1 MAYKSRVTNKYMG
14 STFAGTVNSSNKS
27 DTTDLINILQ
37 KDVNPAIS
45 KIMINEVE
53 HKKDTAVQELN
64 QLLLTKDINT
74 VNQEILQ
81 GKHPNLTGKYIDRT
95 VSYHTGKFEAIDA
108 ITKIEENR
116 DKYNIEETNLPAF
129 YKNYLPSFAD
139 KDGSYA
145 LGFASIFNE
154 FKAKDA
160 VRDASE
166 RSKLQKKNRF
176 ENISKVLDTKSG
188 AEYFQQA
195 NSFIEPLPPE
205 EGKKEMRYL
214 NSPSEVNE
222 IVLFNLDKGI
232 DTASNTSEL
241 SRIEDIMK
249 ADRGIG
255 KGGNALGSIFDNKN
269 NPKNAELIK
278 KLNDKYRTLSNFEE
292 REQNRKENEEKDMFT
307 TQYFSIDENTVDGA
321 LEKSLLKKE
330 AVEKY
335 PELAIVFNNV
345 TKNMNET
352 LEDKGAIRSLRDE
365 IMNGKWT
372 NRDDELRIEILKF
385 TNSED
390 TYQSL
395 ISDQLTAKKYEAS
408 GYLAPLQAP
417 EYVSVVNDIEELLVT
432 KLTGVKQKYESQKAF
447 FVSNLIKQDVGKQY
461 LNWLKNNEKF
471 DKLDAPDIKNA
482 WFEKQNEFLNK
493 VYNDTVKK
501 YDNALWLKASAD
513 LINSGNV
520 LTTTGADLAIEF
532 EESVVSE
539 AAKKFTKEQV
549 TGIEQEAER
558 ILTNP
563 VDGFMESPQF
573 QEILNKPEW
582 ADVKA
587 DAVKRRALATKIL
600 TEAGVE
606 IKDFTDERQQLIDSI
621 SSNIQKFVLPQIQ
634 TYTSLG
640 LIKKGESV
648 QQQQNYFI
656 DALEQITGVPFNM
669 ELYNRVLN
677 EDAKIAL
684 AGAFNIDTLQL
695 DELVKQYLK

>member
-14 STFAGTVNSSNKS
+14 STFAGTVNSATKS
-27 DTTDLINILQ
+27 DATDLVNILQ

-53 HKKDTAVQELN
+53 NKKDTAVQELN
-64 QLLLTKDINT
+64 QLLLTKDIKT
-74 VNQEILQ
+74 VNKEILQ
-81 GKHPNLTGKYIDRT
+81 GQHPNLTGKYIDRT

-108 ITKIEENR
+108 ITNIEENR

-166 RSKLQKKNRF
+166 RSKLQKKTRF
-176 ENISKVLDTKSG
+176 ENISKVLDTKTGS
-188 AEYFQQA
+188 EYHQQA

-241 SRIEDIMK
+241 TRIEDIMR
-249 ADRGIG
+249 ADRGVG
-255 KGGNALGSIFDNKN
+255 QGGNQLGSIFSNKN

-278 KLNDKYRTLSNFEE
+278 KLNDKFRVLSNFEE
-292 REQNRKENEEKDMFT
+292 REQNRKEKEEKDMFT
-307 TQYFSIDENTVDGA
+307 SQYFAIDDSTLEGE
-321 LEKSLLKKE
+321 LEKDLLKKE
-330 AVEKY
+330 ALAKY
-335 PELAIVFNNV
+335 SELAIVFNNV
-345 TKNMNET
+345 TKNMAET
-352 LEDKGAIRSLRDE
+352 LEDSGAIRSLRDE

-372 NRDDELRIEILKF
+372 NRDDELRVEILKF

-390 TYQSL
+390 TYKSL
-395 ISDQLTAKKYEAS
+395 MSDQLTAKKYEAS
-408 GYLAPLQAP
+408 GYQAPLQSP
-417 EYVSVVNDIEELLVT
+417 EYLSTVSDIEELLVT
-432 KLTGVKQKYESQKAF
+432 KLTGVQKKYESQKAF
-447 FVSNLIKQDVGKQY
+447 FISNLIKQDVGKQY
-461 LNWLKNNEKF
+461 LKWLRSNEKF
-471 DKLDAPDIKNA
+471 DKLDAPDVKNA
-482 WFEKQNEFLNK
+482 WFEKETEFLNK
-493 VYNDTVKK
+493 VYNDTIKK

-532 EESVVSE
+532 EESVVSN
-539 AAKKFTKEQV
+539 AAKNVTKEQV
-549 TGIEQEAER
+549 TSIEQEAER
-558 ILTNP
+558 TLTNP
-563 VDGFMESPQF
+563 VDAYMESEAF
-573 QEILNKPEW
+573 ESIINKPEW

-587 DAVKRRALATKIL
+587 DGVKRRALATKIL

-621 SSNIQKFVLPQIQ
+621 SSNIQNFTMPQIE
-634 TYTSLG
+634 TYTPLG
-640 LIKKGESV
+640 VFKKGDSV
-648 QQQQNYFI
+648 LKQQNYFI

-669 ELYNRVLN
+669 ELYNRVLT

>member
-14 STFAGTVNSSNKS
+14 STFAGTVNSATKS
-27 DTTDLINILQ
+27 DATDLVNILQ

-53 HKKDTAVQELN
+53 NKKDTAVQELN
-64 QLLLTKDINT
+64 QLLLTKDIKT
-74 VNQEILQ
+74 VNKEILQ
-81 GKHPNLTGKYIDRT
+81 GQHPNLTGKYIDRT

-108 ITKIEENR
+108 ITNIEENR

-166 RSKLQKKNRF
+166 RSKLQKKTRF
-176 ENISKVLDTKSG
+176 ENISKVLDTKTGS
-188 AEYFQQA
+188 EYHQQA

-241 SRIEDIMK
+241 TRIEDIMR
-249 ADRGIG
+249 ADRGVG
-255 KGGNALGSIFDNKN
+255 QGGNQLGSIFSNKN

-278 KLNDKYRTLSNFEE
+278 KLNDKFRVLSNFEE
-292 REQNRKENEEKDMFT
+292 REQNRKEKEEKDMFT
-307 TQYFSIDENTVDGA
+307 SQYFAIDDSTLEGE
-321 LEKSLLKKE
+321 LEKDLLKKE
-330 AVEKY
+330 ALAKY
-335 PELAIVFNNV
+335 SELAIVFNNV
-345 TKNMNET
+345 TKNMAET
-352 LEDKGAIRSLRDE
+352 LEDSGAIRSLRDE

-372 NRDDELRIEILKF
+372 NRDDELRVEILKF

-390 TYQSL
+390 TYKSL
-395 ISDQLTAKKYEAS
+395 MSDQLTAKKYEAS
-408 GYLAPLQAP
+408 GYQAPLQSP
-417 EYVSVVNDIEELLVT
+417 EYLSTVSDIEELLVT
-432 KLTGVKQKYESQKAF
+432 KLTGVQKKYESQKAF
-447 FVSNLIKQDVGKQY
+447 FISNLIKQDVGKQY
-461 LNWLKNNEKF
+461 LKWLKSNEKF
-471 DKLDAPDIKNA
+471 DKLDAPDVKNA
-482 WFEKQNEFLNK
+482 WFEKETEFLNK
-493 VYNDTVKK
+493 VYNDTIKK

-532 EESVVSE
+532 EESVVSN
-539 AAKKFTKEQV
+539 AAKNVTKEQV
-549 TGIEQEAER
+549 TSIEQEAER
-558 ILTNP
+558 TLTNP
-563 VDGFMESPQF
+563 VDAYMESEAF
-573 QEILNKPEW
+573 ESIINKPEW

-587 DAVKRRALATKIL
+587 DGVKRRALATKIL

-621 SSNIQKFVLPQIQ
+621 SSNIQNFTMPQIE
-634 TYTSLG
+634 TYTPLG
-640 LIKKGESV
+640 VFKKGDSV
-648 QQQQNYFI
+648 LKQQNYFI

-669 ELYNRVLN
+669 ELYNRVLT

>member
-14 STFAGTVNSSNKS
+14 STFAGRVNAATST
-27 DTTDLINILQ
+27 DATDLVNILK

-45 KIMINEVE
+45 RIMVQNVQN
-53 HKKDTAVQELN
+53 KKDEAVQEMN
-64 QLLLTKDINT
+64 QLLTTKDINT
-74 VNQEILQ
+74 VQKEILE
-81 GKHPNLTGKYIDRT
+81 GKHPKLSGKYVDKT
-95 VSYHTGKFEAIDA
+95 VQYHRGKFEAIDA
-108 ITKIEENR
+108 INTIEENK
-116 DKYNIEETNLPAF
+116 DKYNLKETNLPAF
-129 YKNYLPSFAD
+129 YKEYLPSFAD
-139 KDGSYA
+139 KEGSYA
-145 LGFASIFNE
+145 LGFAAVFNE
-154 FKAKDA
+154 YKAKDA
-160 VRDASE
+160 IKDSVKRKEMAKIE
-166 RSKLQKKNRF
+166 RF
-176 ENISKVLDTKSG
+176 ENVSKVLDSRN
-188 AEYFQQA
+188 ANEYHQQA
-195 NSFIEPLPPE
+195 NSFIVALPPE
-205 EGKKEMRYL
+205 EGDNKKRYL
-214 NSPSEVNE
+214 NSPDEVNE

-241 SRIEDIMK
+241 SRIEDIMR
-249 ADRGIG
+249 ADRGVG
-255 KGGNALGSIFDNKN
+255 QGGNALGSIFSNKN
-269 NPKNAELIK
+269 NSKNAELIK
-278 KLNDKYRTLSNFEE
+278 KLNNKYRTLSNFEE
-292 REQNRKENEEKDMFT
+292 REKNRKENEEKDMFT
-307 TQYFSIDENTVDGA
+307 TQYFSIDENTVDGV
-321 LEKSLLKKE
+321 LEKTILKKE
-330 AVEKY
+330 AVDKY

-352 LEDKGAIRSLRDE
+352 LEDTGAIRSLRDE

-395 ISDQLTAKKYEAS
+395 MSDQLTAKKYEAS
-408 GYLAPLQAP
+408 GYQAPLQAP
-417 EYVSVVNDIEELLVT
+417 EYLSVVSDIEELLVT
-432 KLTGVKQKYESQKAF
+432 KLTGVQKKYESQKAF

-471 DKLDAPDIKNA
+471 DKLDAPDMKNA

-493 VYNDTVKK
+493 VYNDTIKK

-532 EESVVSE
+532 EESVVSK
-539 AAKKFTKEQV
+539 AAKGVTKEQV

-558 ILTNP
+558 TLTSP
-563 VDGFMESPQF
+563 VDAYMESDAF
-573 QEILNKPEW
+573 QNILNKPEW
-582 ADVKA
+582 ADVKS
-587 DAVKRRALATKIL
+587 DGVKRRALATKIL

-621 SSNIQKFVLPQIQ
+621 SSNIQNFTMPQIE
-634 TYTSLG
+634 TYTPLG
-640 LIKKGESV
+640 VFKKGDSV
-648 QQQQNYFI
+648 LKQQNYFI

-669 ELYNRVLN
+669 ELYNRVLT

>member
-14 STFAGTVNSSNKS
+14 STFAGKVNTA
-27 DTTDLINILQ
+27 TTTETSDLINVLQ
-37 KDVNPAIS
+37 KNVNPALSRIYNQN
-45 KIMINEVE
+45 IAN
-53 HKKDTAVQELN
+53 KKDKAVQELN
-64 QLLLTKDINT
+64 QLLLTKDIKT
-74 VNQEILQ
+74 VNQEILE
-81 GKHPNLTGKYIDRT
+81 GKHPNLSGKYVDKT

-108 ITKIEENR
+108 ITKIENNR

-129 YKNYLPSFAD
+129 YKDYLPGFAD

-160 VRDASE
+160 IKDANKRSE
-166 RSKLQKKNRF
+166 LQKTSRF

-188 AEYFQQA
+188 AEYFKQA

-205 EGKKEMRYL
+205 EGSKKMRYL

-241 SRIEDIMK
+241 SRIEDIMR
-249 ADRGIG
+249 ADRGVG
-255 KGGNALGSIFDNKN
+255 QGGNALGSIFGNKN
-269 NPKNAELIK
+269 NSKNAELIK
-278 KLNDKYRTLSNFEE
+278 KLNNKYRTLSNFEE
-292 REQNRKENEEKDMFT
+292 REKNRKENEEKDMFT
-307 TQYFSIDENTVDGA
+307 TQYFSIDENTVDGV
-321 LEKSLLKKE
+321 LEKTILKKE
-330 AVEKY
+330 AVDKY

-352 LEDKGAIRSLRDE
+352 LEDKGAIRSLKDE
-365 IMNGKWT
+365 IMNGNWT

-395 ISDQLTAKKYEAS
+395 MSDQLTAKKYEAS
-408 GYLAPLQAP
+408 GYQAPLQAP
-417 EYVSVVNDIEELLVT
+417 EYLSVVSDIEELLVT
-432 KLTGVKQKYESQKAF
+432 KLTGVKQKYEGQKAF

-471 DKLDAPDIKNA
+471 DKLDTPDVKNA

-493 VYNDTVKK
+493 VYNDTIKK
-501 YDNALWLKASAD
+501 YDNSLWLKASAD

-532 EESVVSE
+532 EESVVSK
-539 AAKKFTKEQV
+539 AAKGVTKEQV
-549 TGIEQEAER
+549 TSIEQEAER
-558 ILTNP
+558 TLTNP
-563 VDGFMESPQF
+563 VDAYMESEPF
-573 QEILNKPEW
+573 QNILNEPEW
-582 ADVKA
+582 SDVKS
-587 DAVKRRALATKIL
+587 DGVKRRALATKIL
-600 TEAGVE
+600 TEAGVN
-606 IKDFTDERQQLIDSI
+606 IQDFTDQRQQLIDNV
-621 SSNIQKFVLPQIQ
+621 SSNIQNFTMPQIE
-634 TYTSLG
+634 TYTPLG
-640 LIKKGESV
+640 VFKKGDSV
-648 QQQQNYFI
+648 LKQQNYFI

-669 ELYNRVLN
+669 ELYNRVLT

>member
-14 STFAGTVNSSNKS
+14 STFAGTVNSATKS
-27 DTTDLINILQ
+27 DATDLVNILQ
-37 KDVNPAIS
+37 KEVNPAIN

-53 HKKDTAVQELN
+53 NKKDTAVQELN
-64 QLLLTKDINT
+64 QLLLTKDIKT
-74 VNQEILQ
+74 VNKEILQ
-81 GKHPNLTGKYIDRT
+81 GQHPNLTGKYIDRT

-108 ITKIEENR
+108 ITNIEENR

-166 RSKLQKKNRF
+166 RSKLQKKTRF
-176 ENISKVLDTKSG
+176 ENISKVLDTKTGS
-188 AEYFQQA
+188 EYHQQA

-241 SRIEDIMK
+241 TRIEDIMR
-249 ADRGIG
+249 ADRGVG
-255 KGGNALGSIFDNKN
+255 QGGNQLGSIFSNKN

-278 KLNDKYRTLSNFEE
+278 KLNDKFRVLSNFEE
-292 REQNRKENEEKDMFT
+292 REQNRKEKEEKDMFT
-307 TQYFSIDENTVDGA
+307 SQYFAIDDSTLEGE
-321 LEKSLLKKE
+321 LEKDLLKKE
-330 AVEKY
+330 ALAKY
-335 PELAIVFNNV
+335 SELAIVFNNV
-345 TKNMNET
+345 TKNMAET
-352 LEDKGAIRSLRDE
+352 LEDSGAIRSLRDE

-372 NRDDELRIEILKF
+372 NRDDELRVEILKF

-390 TYQSL
+390 TYKSL
-395 ISDQLTAKKYEAS
+395 MSDQLTAKKYEAS
-408 GYLAPLQAP
+408 GYQAPLQSP
-417 EYVSVVNDIEELLVT
+417 EYLSTVSDIEELLVT
-432 KLTGVKQKYESQKAF
+432 KLTGVQKKYESQKAF
-447 FVSNLIKQDVGKQY
+447 FISNLIKQDVGKQY
-461 LNWLKNNEKF
+461 LKWLKSNEKF
-471 DKLDAPDIKNA
+471 DKLDAPDVKNA
-482 WFEKQNEFLNK
+482 WFEKETEFLNK
-493 VYNDTVKK
+493 VYNDTIKK

-532 EESVVSE
+532 EESVVSN
-539 AAKKFTKEQV
+539 AAKNVTKEQV
-549 TGIEQEAER
+549 TSIEQEAER
-558 ILTNP
+558 TLTNP
-563 VDGFMESPQF
+563 VDAYMESEAF
-573 QEILNKPEW
+573 ESIINKPEW

-587 DAVKRRALATKIL
+587 DGVKRRALATKIL

-621 SSNIQKFVLPQIQ
+621 SSNIQNFTMPQIE
-634 TYTSLG
+634 TYTPLG
-640 LIKKGESV
+640 VFKKGDSV
-648 QQQQNYFI
+648 LKQQNYFI

-669 ELYNRVLN
+669 ELYNRVLT

>member
-14 STFAGTVNSSNKS
+14 STFAGRVNSATKS
-27 DTTDLINILQ
+27 DATDLVNILQ
-37 KDVNPAIS
+37 KDVNPAIN
-45 KIMINEVE
+45 KIMVNEVAN
-53 HKKDTAVQELN
+53 KKDTAVQELN
-64 QLLLTKDINT
+64 QLLLTKDIKT
-74 VNQEILQ
+74 VNKEILQ
-81 GKHPNLTGKYIDRT
+81 GQHPNLTGKYIDRT

-108 ITKIEENR
+108 ITNIEENR

-166 RSKLQKKNRF
+166 RSKLQKKTRF
-176 ENISKVLDTKSG
+176 ENISKVLDTKTGS
-188 AEYFQQA
+188 EYHQQA

-241 SRIEDIMK
+241 TRIEDIMR
-249 ADRGIG
+249 ADRGVG
-255 KGGNALGSIFDNKN
+255 QGGNQLGSIFSNKN

-278 KLNDKYRTLSNFEE
+278 KLNDKFRVLSNFEE
-292 REQNRKENEEKDMFT
+292 REQNRKEKEEKDMFT
-307 TQYFSIDENTVDGA
+307 SQYFAIDDSTLEGE
-321 LEKSLLKKE
+321 LEKDLLKKE
-330 AVEKY
+330 ALAKY
-335 PELAIVFNNV
+335 SELAIVFNNV
-345 TKNMNET
+345 TKNMAET
-352 LEDKGAIRSLRDE
+352 LEDSGAIRSLRDE

-372 NRDDELRIEILKF
+372 NRDDELRVEILKF

-390 TYQSL
+390 TYKSL
-395 ISDQLTAKKYEAS
+395 MSDQLTAKKYEAS
-408 GYLAPLQAP
+408 GYQAPLQSP
-417 EYVSVVNDIEELLVT
+417 EYLSTVSDIEELLVT
-432 KLTGVKQKYESQKAF
+432 KLTGVQKKYESQKAF
-447 FVSNLIKQDVGKQY
+447 FISNLIKQDVGKQY
-461 LNWLKNNEKF
+461 LKWLKSNEKF
-471 DKLDAPDIKNA
+471 DKLDAPDVKNA
-482 WFEKQNEFLNK
+482 WFEKETEFLNK
-493 VYNDTVKK
+493 VYNDTIKK

-532 EESVVSE
+532 EESVVSN
-539 AAKKFTKEQV
+539 AAKNVTKEQI
-549 TGIEQEAER
+549 TSIEQEAER
-558 ILTNP
+558 TLTNP
-563 VDGFMESPQF
+563 VDAYMESETF
-573 QEILNKPEW
+573 ESIINKPEW

-587 DAVKRRALATKIL
+587 DGVKRRALATKIL
-600 TEAGVE
+600 TEAGVN
-606 IKDFTDERQQLIDSI
+606 IQDFAEERQQLIDSI
-621 SSNIQKFVLPQIQ
+621 SSNIQNFTMPQIE
-634 TYTSLG
+634 TYTPLG
-640 LIKKGESV
+640 VFKKGDSV
-648 QQQQNYFI
+648 LKQQNYFI

-669 ELYNRVLN
+669 ELYNRVLT

>member
-14 STFAGTVNSSNKS
+14 STFAGTVNSATKS
-27 DTTDLINILQ
+27 DATDLINILQ

-45 KIMINEVE
+45 KIMVNEVE
-53 HKKDTAVQELN
+53 NKKDKAVQELN
-64 QLLLTKDINT
+64 QLLLTKDIKT
-74 VNQEILQ
+74 VNKEILQ
-81 GKHPNLTGKYIDRT
+81 GQHPNLTGKYIDRT

-129 YKNYLPSFAD
+129 YKDYLPSFAD

-188 AEYFQQA
+188 TDYFKQA

-232 DTASNTSEL
+232 DTASTTTEL
-241 SRIEDIMK
+241 SRIEDIMR
-249 ADRGIG
+249 ADRGVG
-255 KGGNALGSIFDNKN
+255 QGGNQLGSIFSNKN

-278 KLNDKYRTLSNFEE
+278 KLNDKFRVLSNFEE
-292 REQNRKENEEKDMFT
+292 REQNRKEKEEKDMFT
-307 TQYFSIDENTVDGA
+307 SQYFAIDDSTVDGQ
-321 LEKSLLKKE
+321 LEKTLLKKE
-330 AVEKY
+330 ALAKY
-335 PELAIVFNNV
+335 SELAIVFNNV
-345 TKNMNET
+345 TKNMAET
-352 LEDKGAIRSLRDE
+352 LEDTGAIRSLRDE

-372 NRDDELRIEILKF
+372 NRDDELRVEILKF

-390 TYQSL
+390 TYKSL
-395 ISDQLTAKKYEAS
+395 MSDQLTAKKYEAS
-408 GYLAPLQAP
+408 GYQAPLQSP
-417 EYVSVVNDIEELLVT
+417 EYLSTVSDIEELLVT
-432 KLTGVKQKYESQKAF
+432 KLTGVQKKYESQKAF
-447 FVSNLIKQDVGKQY
+447 FISNLIKQDVGKQY
-461 LNWLKNNEKF
+461 LKWLKNNEKF
-471 DKLDAPDIKNA
+471 DKLDAPDVKNA
-482 WFEKQNEFLNK
+482 WFEKETEFLNK
-493 VYNDTVKK
+493 VYNDTIKK

-532 EESVVSE
+532 EESVVSN
-539 AAKKFTKEQV
+539 AAKNVTKEQV
-549 TGIEQEAER
+549 TSIEQEAER
-558 ILTNP
+558 TLTNP
-563 VDGFMESPQF
+563 VDAYMESEAF
-573 QEILNKPEW
+573 ESIINKPEW

-587 DAVKRRALATKIL
+587 DGVKRRALATKIL

-640 LIKKGESV
+640 LFKKGESV

-669 ELYNRVLN
+669 DLYNRVLN